1 MNLKT
6 NELTEEIIEL
16 SRLLQKNLKH
26 YFDRSTYC
34 FVNFNILGMSDLG
47 LIQIF
52 YSEKSGFFSAKH
64 QDKSIIRYAFGK
76 YDKLNFQLAKDKSNP
91 LQPLFIFDFPL
102 DYSKKTYDAVF
113 AKVNRQF
120 HILSKIYNLSEKD
133 IEVLNY
139 SYKVYPL
146 EGKDYALLD
155 LGSFKHP
162 KKFLKYLEEVVDEL
176 DFALTSSNEL
186 FIKPYS
192 IKSITKRDS
201 VDSKYKYCMVCGHK
215 LENTINLNLLEFSRK
230 FPARCESCLEK
241 IYALD
246 LYYKLDKNA
255 SSSKMIYLSDLKLLW
270 DEEGLLGYN
279 MKLLSKFE
287 FLKAFHDDIYKLYP
301 NEEIINLYSPLLIPI
316 EEIEEEDDAADEELR
331 RLLGLDEDEKK
342 CKFCGKILDED
353 DGEDICS
360 SCIHK
365 QNAIPQIHKLLKYV
379 RPGTA
384 FTKSSIINK
393 GLKSY
398 DLDIICS
405 YLVDLELLRD
415 DMDDLLILESK
426 SVLNNFIRQ
435 YSDDEEDLIQDD
447 IKEVEKIKIKNSQ
460 LNEYSI
466 DRAINLIDFID
477 NVECTYIRE
486 FDEWEVL
493 FKRDGVEHTFQVYD
507 NPFEAKLA
515 AIKYLEKINVVEIV
529 SDDDSLFYPD
539 DEEESSTVE
548 EEYLTTSTDIAR
560 ICEVCDKEFIPRSK
574 YNPDQKYCDECN
586 SKYDSSEKQVLI
598 GIKRGIYTEDMA
610 IEIDNLLKQ
619 GYTKIKIVKKL
630 GLKNSSLIT
639 PIIKF
644 LLPKNISN
652 EPSDITNTDT
662 ETEKKIKKCP
672 ICDKKVSNIN
682 KTYCDDCTEKY
693 NTAQRKALI
702 GIRNGVYNKKM
713 AQEMQSLLDKGYSKT
728 EVSKKYNISNTTYI
742 DPIIDY
748 LLDDYDFPFDIDSSK
763 RCPICGNKV
772 SRETKVYCDECTEK
786 YSSQERRALVG
797 INQGLFTKKLAREM
811 LDLKKGGKNN
821 SFIAK
826 KVKLPD
832 SHTPVGTSLVN
843 PIIKFLLID
852 EVGEDL
858 LISLGVMKK
867 DSEVVNSAVEKTP
880 QETTVPAV
888 KTCLVCGKEFTTK
901 CSNGSDMY
909 CSECKS
915 KYNYHE
921 MIVHKGIRERT
932 ITKETAMKILELQN
946 QGKNN
951 KEITSILNLSH
962 ASIIPYIIRILLPD
976 RVPIKEE
983 NYGERTN
990 TCILCEQRFVPKSS
1004 NGSDKF
1010 CPECKKKHTTN
1021 ELYVLLGVKEGKYTK
1036 ELANQ
1041 FIELQNDGL
1050 TNKKIG
1056 SKLGISPVLINPI
1069 IKYFENEEDE
1079 DEIHQE
1085 ESEIDKTIYEFNE
1098 TNGVIIFKNSNQWYI
1113 YHEKELISIFYSKE
1127 EAYKFWSDYLSSL
1140 KEDINQY
1147 KHLFESNGKIILK
1160 GIVSDNDYSDLFS
1173 FISILDCDLNKLT
1186 FNKLENEDYEIFI
1199 DFNLK
1204 DYDIPLTIRKLESLG
1219 WQKK

>member
-1 MNLKT
+1 MNLRI
-6 NELTEEIIEL
+6 NGLTEEIIEL
-16 SRLLQKNLKH
+16 SRLLQKNLKY
-26 YFDRSTYC
+26 YFNRSTYC
-34 FVNFNILGMSDLG
+34 YINFNITGGSDLG

-64 QDKSIIRYAFGK
+64 QDRSVIRYAFGK
-76 YDKLNFQLAKDKSNP
+76 YDKLTFQLAKDKSNP
-91 LQPLFIFDFPL
+91 LKPLFIFDFPL

-113 AKVNRQF
+113 AKINRQF
-120 HILSKIYNLSEKD
+120 HILSKLYKLSEKD
-133 IEVLNY
+133 IEILNY
-139 SYKVYPL
+139 SYKVYPI
-146 EGKDYALLD
+146 EGKDYALFD
-155 LGSFKHP
+155 FGSFKHP

-176 DFALTSSNEL
+176 DFALSPSNEL

-241 IYALD
+241 IYALN
-246 LYYKLDKNA
+246 LYYDLDKEVT
-255 SSSKMIYLSDLKLLW
+255 SSKMVYLSDLTNLW

-287 FLKAFHDDIYKLYP
+287 FLKPFHDDIYKLYP
-301 NEEIINLYSPLLIPI
+301 NENIIRMYSPLLNPI
-316 EEIEEEDDAADEELR
+316 EKTEEENNEEDEELK
-331 RLLGLDEDEKK
+331 RLLGLDEDEKR
-342 CKFCGKILDED
+342 CKFCGKTLVED
-353 DGEDICS
+353 DDEDICS
-360 SCIHK
+360 DCIHK
-365 QNAIPQIHKLLKYV
+365 QNAIPQIHKLLKFV
-379 RPGTA
+379 KPGTA

-398 DLDIICS
+398 DLDIVCS
-405 YLVDLELLRD
+405 YLVDLELLHD
-415 DMDDLLILESK
+415 DRDDLLILESK
-426 SVLNNFIRQ
+426 SALNDFIRQ

-447 IKEVEKIKIKNSQ
+447 VKEVEKVKIKNSQ
-460 LNEYSI
+460 LNEYTI

-515 AIKYLEKINVVEIV
+515 AIKYLEKINVVEIIL
-529 SDDDSLFYPD
+529 DEDSPFILD
-539 DEEESSTVE
+539 DEEKSHTVAEDDLISTP
-548 EEYLTTSTDIAR
+548 TTR
-560 ICEVCDKEFIPRSK
+560 ICEVCDKEFMPRSK

-586 SKYDSSEKQVLI
+586 SRYDSSEKQVLI
-598 GIKRGIYTEDMA
+598 GIKKGIYSENIA
-610 IEIDNLLKQ
+610 IKIDNYLKE
-619 GYTKIKIVKKL
+619 GYTKSKISKKL
-630 GLKNSSLIT
+630 GLKNSSLIN

-644 LLPKNISN
+644 LLPENVPN
-652 EPSDITNTDT
+652 EPSEITNNDL
-662 ETEKKIKKCP
+662 ETRKDIKKCP
-672 ICDKKVSNIN
+672 ICDKEVSNIN

-702 GIRNGVYNKKM
+702 GIKNGIYNKKM
-713 AQEMQSLLDKGYSKT
+713 AQEMQSLLDNGYSKT

-748 LLDDYDFPFDIDSSK
+748 LLDDYDFPFELDSSK

-772 SRETKVYCDECTEK
+772 SRDTKVYCDECTIR
-786 YSSQERRALVG
+786 YTSPERRALVG

-811 LDLKKGGKNN
+811 LNLKKEGKNN

-832 SHTPVGTSLVN
+832 SHTPVGSSLVN

-852 EVGEDL
+852 EVGEETL
-858 LISLGVMKK
+858 KSLKVIK
-867 DSEVVNSAVEKTP
+867 DDSQDEKSVTHEPQVE
-880 QETTVPAV
+880 ETIVPTV
-888 KTCLVCGKEFTTK
+888 KTCLVCGKDFAPK
-901 CSNGSDMY
+901 CSNGSDVY

-915 KYNYHE
+915 KYTHDERLIYR
-921 MIVHKGIRERT
+921 GIRDGT
-932 ITKETAMKILELQN
+932 ITIETAKRILKLQKD
-946 QGKNN
+946 GRNN
-951 KEITSILNLSH
+951 KEITDILKLPKPSVVPH
-962 ASIIPYIIRILLPD
+962 IVRILLPQSIPSD
-976 RVPIKEE
+976 
-983 NYGERTN
+983 GEDEKQIN
-990 TCILCEQRFVPKSS
+990 ICVLCEQKFIPKSS

-1041 FIELQNDGL
+1041 LIELQNDGL

-1056 SKLGISPVLINPI
+1056 NKLGINSALVNPI
-1069 IKYFENEEDE
+1069 IKFFENEEE
-1079 DEIHQE
+1079 YGISQE
-1085 ESEIDKTIYEFNE
+1085 ESEIDKTIHEFNE
-1098 TNGVIIFKNSNQWYI
+1098 SNGVIIFRNTNQWYI

-1140 KEDINQY
+1140 KGDIKPH
-1147 KHLFESNGKIILK
+1147 KHLFENNEKIILK
-1160 GIVSDNDYSDLFS
+1160 GIISDEDYSELFS
-1173 FISILDCDLNKLT
+1173 FISLLDCDLNKLT

-1204 DYDIPLTIRKLESLG
+1204 DYDIPLTIRKLESMG